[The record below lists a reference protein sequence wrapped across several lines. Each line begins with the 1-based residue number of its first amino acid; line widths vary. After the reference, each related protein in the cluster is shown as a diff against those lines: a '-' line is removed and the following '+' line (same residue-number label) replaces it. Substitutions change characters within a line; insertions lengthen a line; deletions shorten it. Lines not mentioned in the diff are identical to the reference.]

1 MCPYCGQNAP
11 VVYRGVTAY
20 CSACQRKRPPLIAP
34 SVSYAGKPSKVGGT
48 VAGIAG
54 WLVLVFGASAAI
66 GLGLLG
72 SLFNTTVALA
82 VGLPIGLVTL
92 AVSLTLLLSGRK
104 LRKDGAQAQKDMR
117 RRALESFA
125 ANRGGVVTAT
135 DAAAAL
141 DIPVHEADAH
151 LEELA
156 RTVPEQVTVELDD
169 QGGIHYAFQR
179 FLAMRGAQK
188 PRTEARVGQ
197 PAMRFAGDGSAEE
210 EADAEAEAHA
220 ARGRR

>member
-1 MCPYCGQNAP
+1 MCPHCGQNAP
-11 VVYRGVTAY
+11 IVYRGVTAY

-48 VAGIAG
+48 VAGVAG

-72 SLFNTTVALA
+72 SLINTTVALA
-82 VGLPIGLVTL
+82 VGLPIGLITL

-125 ANRGGVVTAT
+125 ANRGGMVSAT
-135 DAAAAL
+135 DAAASL
-141 DIPVHEADAH
+141 DIPVHEADAL
-151 LEELA
+151 LEEMA
-156 RTVPEQVTVELDD
+156 RTTPEQVTVELDD

-179 FLAMRGAQK
+179 ILAMRGAQRMNK
-188 PRTEARVGQ
+188 QQRVEQ
-197 PAMRFAGDGSAEE
+197 PSMRFAPDGSIEE
-210 EADAEAEAHA
+210 EAAAEAEAHA
-220 ARGRR
+220 TRGQR